1 MDLHVTC
8 DIYIYIYHVHV
19 VVVVVVVVVECY
31 EGYREVATGWR
42 ERGREREMYFLCLG
56 SNTVRCGRE
65 KRKEGRRR
73 GREPSRRD
81 ERTGGCRALG
91 KVT

>member
-8 DIYIYIYHVHV
+8 DIYIYIYHVH
-19 VVVVVVVVVECY
+19 VVVVVECY

-81 ERTGGCRALG
+81 ERTGGFNPPVLRALG